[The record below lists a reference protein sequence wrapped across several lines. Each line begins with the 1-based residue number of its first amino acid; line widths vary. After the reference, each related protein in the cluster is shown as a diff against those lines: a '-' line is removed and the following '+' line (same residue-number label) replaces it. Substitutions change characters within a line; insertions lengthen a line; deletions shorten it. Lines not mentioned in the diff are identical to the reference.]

1 MGFHLAEVSCLRQ
14 LEHDYIDDMIER
26 RRVWREMARQRW
38 KGQKAATILAQA
50 HGRQITDETVADL
63 HALAQT
69 LLSAPEEFKLVV
81 SINQAHVYTN
91 DMSLMDRLDAMSILQ
106 YKTFAQAQVV
116 RPRNTI
122 ALKKAQHKLRSY
134 FKLRTLTRQQ
144 RDQLGA
150 FLSNHQNHVRI
161 SPALREWAAMPF
173 TRVQDYFFV
182 DHDSETWLTMLNL
195 VVPGIIRKTLHIIPA
210 K

>member
-1 MGFHLAEVSCLRQ
+1 MGFYLAEVSCLRQ

-69 LLSAPEEFKLVV
+69 LLTAPEEFKLVV
-81 SINQAHVYTN
+81 SMNQAHLYTN
-91 DMSLMDRLDAMSILQ
+91 DTSLIDRLDTMSILQ
-106 YKTFAQAQVV
+106 YKTFAQAQIV
-116 RPRNTI
+116 RPKNTI
-122 ALKKAQHKLRSY
+122 SLKKAQHKLRSY
-134 FKLRTLTRQQ
+134 LKARTLTGQQ

-150 FLSNHQNHVRI
+150 FLSNHQDHVRI

-182 DHDSETWLTMLNL
+182 DHDTETWLTMLNL